1 MMLIGDSWHLSY
13 NPNQK
18 LLRQVD
24 PQKVNPRYVTW
35 ETKSPHRN
43 TSETIVTPFLKWY
56 PPKIHEFLATSS
68 EVESSWIIG
77 TWCFRN
83 MNMVQTSSNI
93 MNPPNIIKHH
103 HEFSKHRAT
112 GSREAPHLS
121 RRRQDGQASDAHL
134 VDDPWGNREEFHCS
148 WRCWILTGAF
158 YVGNG

>member
-43 TSETIVTPFLKWY
+43 TSETNCSPIFEV
-56 PPKIHEFLATSS
+56 ISS
-68 EVESSWIIG
+68 EDTGIFSHSFRSRIIMNH
-77 TWCFRN
+77 RN
-83 MNMVQTSSNI
+83 MVLPQHEHGS
-93 MNPPNIIKHH
+93 NIIKHH
-103 HEFSKHRAT
+103 EISKHRAM

-134 VDDPWGNREEFHCS
+134 VIHGETYRIPLFL
-148 WRCWILTGAF
+148 RCWILTGAF